1 MVQSINT
8 NLILIQVDVED
19 VQWKTAN
26 EYFLLEELEYMNET
40 LLQMTTQEYEKQSK
54 LIPIIN
60 YSLTSNDDVTQV
72 EKSGCK

>member
-8 NLILIQVDVED
+8 NLILSQVDVED